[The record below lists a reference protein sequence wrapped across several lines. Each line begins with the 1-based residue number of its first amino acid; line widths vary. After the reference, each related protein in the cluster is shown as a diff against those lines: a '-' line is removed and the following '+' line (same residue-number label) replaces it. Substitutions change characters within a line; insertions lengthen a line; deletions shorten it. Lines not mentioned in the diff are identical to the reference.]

1 MLSSFLL
8 LALAFETFIFNLLL
22 LFFLLRLLSLL
33 GSFTFYALLL
43 AGLLFRDSLFLLRLV
58 TELLLHLPLALFLL
72 LFLEQSLFFQMLL
85 SKTFFLLSLLFIL
98 LLLSLQV
105 DLTHLLLFFLEADL
119 LFHGLRLELGG
130 GLFALLHEFAVSG
143 LGGAHRCEVA
153 DLFCLFNLFDQFLE

>member
-22 LFFLLRLLSLL
+22 LFFLLRLLPLL

-143 LGGAHRCEVA
+143 LGGANRCEVA